1 MLTAPVHRGYAGSAC
16 EGNQRG
22 GRASGGRLG
31 GVGWGNNAAF
41 VLNKWKDV
49 FSRAKEEDRTK
60 IDRVQVLLFPVW
72 GTKPFVLA
80 EEGEG
85 ERGR

>member
-1 MLTAPVHRGYAGSAC
+1 
-16 EGNQRG
+16 
-22 GRASGGRLG
+22 
-31 GVGWGNNAAF
+31 VGWGNNAAF